1 LKSQSV
7 DGSAACYRIGA
18 IIRSLPRASLPLGSS
33 LTVCIEMRWLG
44 SGSVDSNKKS
54 AGVQFVELLFLFRE
68 RCLLFHLA

>member
-1 LKSQSV
+1 MDIDLAALPDDV
-7 DGSAACYRIGA
+7 DSM
-18 IIRSLPRASLPLGSS
+18 
-33 LTVCIEMRWLG
+33 CIEMRWLG